1 MKNREQRTK
10 HIRDRF
16 CSMFK
21 LLLFSCLLTACSG
34 FQNPNNFVDVFIGT
48 GGHGH
53 TYPGATVPFGMIQP
67 GPVNGTPGW
76 DWASGY
82 HYSDSVITGFTQ
94 THLSGTGIG
103 DLNDILIQPVN
114 GNVQLD
120 APRKYSNKRSY
131 ASKFIHQYEEAVPG
145 YYSVLLLDYD
155 INAEMTATERTALYR
170 FTYPDYEDR
179 ALILDLS
186 FSLNWDRNVTSKMK
200 VVDEQTLT
208 GYRFSTGWAK
218 DQRVYFAMKFS
229 EKFEIGSAMVDS
241 VFTEAQLMQGKEVV
255 AKLDFKDRGEKV
267 MAKVAISSVSEEG
280 AMQNLSTLEGWE
292 FDEVRVLA
300 EMRWQKELEQIKV
313 KGDRETK
320 TKFYTA
326 LYHTKL
332 APVLYSDEDGSYRG
346 GNGKVYRDST
356 YRRHTIFSLWDTFRA
371 QHPLLSITNP
381 GRVNDLIRTMLD
393 FYNETGYLPVWELHG
408 NETNTM
414 TGYHA
419 IPVILDAY
427 RKGYRDYDAELAFEA
442 MKASAMQDHRDTDLY
457 RQYQYIP
464 SDLGSESVTK
474 TLEYAYD
481 DWCIA
486 QMALFLGKEDEYERF
501 IIRSGF
507 WQNLYDEQT
516 KFMRG
521 KTSDGKWVTPF
532 DPLRSTHRYST
543 DYTEGNAW
551 QHNWFVPHDID
562 RLIEKIGGE
571 RLFVQRLDSMFEMSS
586 TITGEDISPDISGMI
601 GQYAHGNEPSHH
613 IAYLYNYAGAPWKTQ
628 ERVRQ
633 IMDSLYTT
641 KPDGLSG
648 NEDAGQMSAWY
659 VFSAMGFYP
668 VNPANGIYVIGS
680 PVLEQA
686 EIRLS
691 EDRSF
696 LIQAKNLNDRK
707 IFIRSVRL
715 NGEPLRRSYITH
727 REIMSGGTL
736 EFVMDNEPN
745 RNWGSERGQRPPQTL
760 RD

>member
-1 MKNREQRTK
+1 MV
-10 HIRDRF
+10 
-16 CSMFK
+16 CV
-21 LLLFSCLLTACSG
+21 LFFLCAACSN
-34 FQNPNNFVDVFIGT
+34 FQNPNNFVDVFIGN

-82 HYSDSVITGFTQ
+82 HYSDSVITGFAQ

-114 GNVQLD
+114 GNVKLD

-131 ASKFIHQYEEAVPG
+131 ASKFTHQFEEAVPG

-155 INAEMTATERTALYR
+155 INVEMSATERTALYR

-179 ALILDLS
+179 SLILDLS
-186 FSLNWDRNVTSKMK
+186 FSVNWDRNVTSKMK

-208 GYRFSTGWAK
+208 GYRFSTGWAN
-218 DQRVYFAMKFS
+218 DQRVYFAMRFS
-229 EKFEIGSAMVDS
+229 EPFEIESAMVDS
-241 VFTEAQLMQGKEVV
+241 VFKQGEMLQGKEVL
-255 AKLDFKDRGEKV
+255 AKLNFKNRGEKV

-280 AMQNLSTLEGWE
+280 AMKNLATLKGWE
-292 FDEVRVLA
+292 FEEVKVLA
-300 EMRWQKELEQIKV
+300 EMSWQKELEQVKV
-313 KGDRETK
+313 KGDREKK

-332 APVLYSDEDGSYRG
+332 APVLYSDVDGSFRG
-346 GNGKVYRDST
+346 GDGRIYRDST

-371 QHPLLSITNP
+371 QHPLLTITNP
-381 GRVNDLIRTMLD
+381 DRVNDLIKTMLD
-393 FYNETGYLPVWELHG
+393 FYQETGYLPVWELHG

-414 TGYHA
+414 PGYHA

-427 RKGYRDYDAELAFEA
+427 RKGFRDYDAELIFEA
-442 MKASAMQDHRDTDLY
+442 MKASAMQDQRDTDLY
-457 RQYQYIP
+457 REYQYIP

-486 QMALFLGKEDEYERF
+486 QMALLLGKEDEYEHF
-501 IIRSGF
+501 IVRSGF
-507 WQNLYDEQT
+507 WQNLYDEET

-551 QHNWFVPHDID
+551 QHNWFVPHDVD
-562 RLIEKIGGE
+562 HLIQKIGGDE
-571 RLFVQRLDSMFEMSS
+571 LFVQRLDSMFEMSS
-586 TITGEDISPDISGMI
+586 VITGEDISPDISGMI

-628 ERVRQ
+628 SIVHQ

-641 KPDGLSG
+641 KPSGLSG

-659 VFSAMGFYP
+659 VFSAMGLYP
-668 VNPANGIYVIGS
+668 VNPSNSIYVIGS
-680 PVLEQA
+680 PAFQ
-686 EIRLS
+686 EIEIDLS
-691 EDRSF
+691 GEKAFHVEANNLSDKKIY
-696 LIQAKNLNDRK
+696 IQSA
-707 IFIRSVRL
+707 IL
-715 NGEPLRRSYITH
+715 NGEPLKHSFITH
-727 REIMSGGTL
+727 QEVMNGGTL
-736 EFVMDNEPN
+736 ILEMGNQPN
-745 RNWGSERGQRPPQTL
+745 RNWGVNEDQRPSQNIME
-760 RD
+760 